1 MNWEIN
7 SGCPGHA
14 APVTRFP
21 SVKQRSIGSGSNH
34 VAPERTTLSFTAGYA
49 VHFLPYYKT
58 MNKKVNDD
66 NIQEKE
72 GAWPCLCHGR
82 DNMQNKKHQDLMAI
96 YAAEGHDKVE

>member
-58 MNKKVNDD
+58 MNKKVNVM
-66 NIQEKE
+66 IIFKKRR
-72 GAWPCLCHGR
+72 GHGHVG
-82 DNMQNKKHQDLMAI
+82 DM
-96 YAAEGHDKVE
+96 VETTCRTKSTKI